1 MKPTTKG
8 AMILWIEGTSKT
20 AEQLLTA
27 LGQPGIPKTP
37 ESRQSL
43 ACSNEND

>member
-1 MKPTTKG
+1 
-8 AMILWIEGTSKT
+8 MILWIVGTSKT

-27 LGQPGIPKTP
+27 LGQPGIAQTP
-37 ESRQSL
+37 GSDQGL